1 MNVSLTTSCN
11 AAKTA
16 VFLWNLSPNL
26 QLIAFQGGQLPFGGG
41 GRKKEAGRRRRKYG
55 FIQFKVSESK
65 MRKLSFL
72 ILTLHNFTMILGST
86 H

>member
-41 GRKKEAGRRRRKYG
+41 GEEEGGRQKKKTWLYT
-55 FIQFKVSESK
+55 V
-65 MRKLSFL
+65 
-72 ILTLHNFTMILGST
+72 
-86 H
+86 

>member
-26 QLIAFQGGQLPFGGG
+26 QLIAFQGGQLPCGG

>member
-41 GRKKEAGRRRRKYG
+41 GRKKEAGRRRKHG

-65 MRKLSFL
+65 MQKLSFL

>member
-26 QLIAFQGGQLPFGGG
+26 QLIAFQGGQLPRGGG
-41 GRKKEAGRRRRKYG
+41 GRRRQAEEEENMALYSLKYLKAKCG
-55 FIQFKVSESK
+55 N
-65 MRKLSFL
+65 FL
-72 ILTLHNFTMILGST
+72 F
-86 H
+86 

>member
-26 QLIAFQGGQLPFGGG
+26 QLIAFQGGQLPCGGG
-41 GRKKEAGRRRRKYG
+41 GRRRQAEEEENMALYSLKY
-55 FIQFKVSESK
+55 QKAK
-65 MRKLSFL
+65 CRNFL
-72 ILTLHNFTMILGST
+72 F
-86 H
+86 

>member
-41 GRKKEAGRRRRKYG
+41 GEEEGGRQKKKKIWLYT
-55 FIQFKVSESK
+55 V
-65 MRKLSFL
+65 
-72 ILTLHNFTMILGST
+72 
-86 H
+86 